1 MIITQKIKQINLIV
15 GKDKGTITH
24 RITMDEGEEDYD
36 MYSHLPQFTEEEI
49 ERYNNMKWYEKLLG
63 FLLIAI
69 VFAILWI
76 LAGIFM
82 SFIDW
87 LLSGG

>member
-1 MIITQKIKQINLIV
+1 MV
-15 GKDKGTITH
+15 GKDKGTITD
-24 RITMDEGEEDYD
+24 RIAMV
-36 MYSHLPQFTEEEI
+36 EEEEEHPMYADFTLSKEEE
-49 ERYNNMKWYEKLLG
+49 ERYNNMKWYEKLLW
-63 FLLIAI
+63 FLLIGI
-69 VFAILWI
+69 YFAILWI

>member
-1 MIITQKIKQINLIV
+1 
-15 GKDKGTITH
+15 
-24 RITMDEGEEDYD
+24 MDE
-36 MYSHLPQFTEEEI
+36 EEEI
-49 ERYNNMKWYEKLLG
+49 HPMYADFTLTKEEEERYNNMKWYEKLLG